1 MLGLYLVTGAISLQR
16 KLRFSV
22 GSKLRV
28 PREPVSLGCV
38 KPSKAWGYSA
48 GRRCGCQV
56 SRRGGEILPA
66 SKGEKGRWERWV
78 PAPWGKCR

>member
-38 KPSKAWGYSA
+38 KPSKAWGILQGGGVGVRSA
-48 GRRCGCQV
+48 GEEGRFFQRARVRRA
-56 SRRGGEILPA
+56 GGN
-66 SKGEKGRWERWV
+66 GE
-78 PAPWGKCR
+78 